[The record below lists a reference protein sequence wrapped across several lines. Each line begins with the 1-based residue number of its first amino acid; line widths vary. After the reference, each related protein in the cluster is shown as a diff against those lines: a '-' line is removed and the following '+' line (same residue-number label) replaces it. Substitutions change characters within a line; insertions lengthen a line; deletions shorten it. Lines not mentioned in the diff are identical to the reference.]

1 VQVPCQADF
10 SHQKRFGQLARVL
23 LLLSCQAFV
32 ADQNKEHETVK
43 SPIYSTNTTLSDA
56 HARFADGRVFDR
68 DSMSWI

>member
-1 VQVPCQADF
+1 
-10 SHQKRFGQLARVL
+10 LARVL
-23 LLLSCQAFV
+23 LLLSCQAVV
-32 ADQNKEHETVK
+32 ASQNKEHETVK